1 MGQYVIVFPDLNLIT
16 IRLGEL
22 KGKRIND
29 DPYTEDI
36 YVYMDAA
43 LEIAGYA
50 TKDKSWLCIVSI
62 HRNGSTIWTF
72 WLTVSN
78 RTAVVQRQNSLLKK
92 RRRIQRIF
100 LRKGGY
106 LGWIWKNQFEMT
118 YKIGINIKG
127 MGRSYE

>member
-1 MGQYVIVFPDLNLIT
+1 MDMAGGLDTYKGHRVFMERGHLGQYVIVFPDLNLIT

-50 TKDKSWLCIVSI
+50 TKDKS
-62 HRNGSTIWTF
+62 
-72 WLTVSN
+72 
-78 RTAVVQRQNSLLKK
+78 
-92 RRRIQRIF
+92 
-100 LRKGGY
+100 
-106 LGWIWKNQFEMT
+106 
-118 YKIGINIKG
+118 
-127 MGRSYE
+127 